1 MSLRSIL
8 RSEFTFW
15 TILVVGS
22 LIIYMVGAPLVGA
35 YPLFSIIGRVLGT
48 ALLFFILH
56 RFVWGNRDKIL
67 PMIPIAGRLFKW
79 WYANHPIKKRGS
91 KLWLTIKERGWAP
104 LMVRLRRSRIQ
115 SIKNYLREH
124 ELKNPLLHN
133 QLQHMFTQLR
143 AEFMILMNI
152 QTRLHTYFGKKGGVV
167 DAQYRA
173 AAMDKI
179 FDQTPMTY
187 DELSHVI
194 DRHRFGQDEKSRLQ
208 GWNNNRLMI
217 QKYFGMLKASLEDTG
232 IREKY
237 NEHEAKQRYDS
248 TIINE
253 FTGILKG
260 MEQSYSQFQ
269 DDCRKFGLIHRLRSV
284 KIHILDL
291 VALYGGYK
299 HYYRFANENAVFE
312 LWKIPDGAIDKGYK
326 KRRGLGN
333 ALREEIPEVLRLV
346 RWNPAGG
353 DQIKV
358 RVGDPTFWSV
368 DFERLYNDKSYSG
381 YKQYILA
388 VNRKRHKLI
397 KEKQYQFTQDL
408 RDAYIREAYKD
419 LQSERALAVNSQR
432 HKLIK
437 EKQYQF
443 TQDLRDAYIREAHNH
458 LIRKYPEITIETVKS
473 NQDAMKLV
481 EQKVGKEFD
490 KRYRENNGYRK
501 IYKRLV
507 IDATEIE
514 LNRTMP
520 PEITIETVKSNQ
532 DAMKLVEQKV
542 GKEFGRRYREDKGY
556 RELYKRQV
564 IDATEIDLKNTRV
577 RNEIKNEIARVSKEY
592 RLGYV
597 ATTSDGPVRH
607 EVDIKGFILEDI
619 HAIEVEHKN
628 PKYPGYIRRV
638 RIEDIED
645 LPQMADSTLYSWGW
659 VYQSILN
666 EWESFI
672 SDLRWG
678 QYHPN
683 SRSDVDYMN
692 IISKNTFDL
701 ISRPDNVIPRTPP
714 LEGSRGA
721 FDLEALRHS
730 GKHVYIGKKNY
741 WDVKPTDDPR
751 FSNPYPALSTVGLS
765 NVLAKLITQIEGVND
780 KTLKELSYWVWD
792 TGSPDPEKVFSTA
805 AVSGSENQNE

>member
-173 AAMDKI
+173 DAMDKI

-408 RDAYIREAYKD
+408 RDAYIREA
-419 LQSERALAVNSQR
+419 
-432 HKLIK
+432 
-437 EKQYQF
+437 
-443 TQDLRDAYIREAHNH
+443 HNH
-458 LIRKYPEITIETVKS
+458 LIRKY
-473 NQDAMKLV
+473 
-481 EQKVGKEFD
+481 
-490 KRYRENNGYRK
+490 
-501 IYKRLV
+501 
-507 IDATEIE
+507 
-514 LNRTMP
+514 

-751 FSNPYPALSTVGLS
+751 FSNTYPALSTVGLS

-805 AVSGSENQNE
+805 SVSGSENQN